1 MSSRVFLRS
10 DPVSKTRPM
19 PSCKHEQKSDP
30 RIPKTHTGLNSGSK
44 TFGWSFERI
53 PIFPPQHD
61 GESAQKSVAPPSD
74 KGLPLE
80 VTPANDPS
88 EREAHDVADRVVRM
102 PVSDT
107 AIGSTKQASPSMQGA
122 APEQLAGSIA
132 TGRPLDF
139 ATRPFMEAAFAR
151 DFSRVR
157 VHVGSEAATSARG
170 LNALAYTIG
179 NDIFFAEGQYSP
191 YTSQGARL
199 LAHELTHVVQQSQHG
214 LAVQCDHPPGKS
226 SPTKVA
232 TQKAGSKTP
241 GLSLLRTQIAAVRAK
256 LEAFA
261 LLKQWRADFHADV
274 EAKYRV
280 VHDLQRQML
289 DVIHQWRE
297 MTDHWFYSS
306 TDETEAL
313 EKRINELNVRITQI
327 TNELSSLKSGE
338 EKFETASGAE
348 EAQLWKREKR
358 LEWQIESDADLGR
371 DLGVRE
377 FNDISGPLQQLSAD
391 IDKFSADEIK
401 AAVKFTGS
409 YPTSRAPVT
418 KER

>member
-1 MSSRVFLRS
+1 VVGQPN
-10 DPVSKTRPM
+10 D
-19 PSCKHEQKSDP
+19 
-30 RIPKTHTGLNSGSK
+30 
-44 TFGWSFERI
+44 
-53 PIFPPQHD
+53 
-61 GESAQKSVAPPSD
+61 
-74 KGLPLE
+74 PLE
-80 VTPANDPS
+80 H
-88 EREAHDVADRVVRM
+88 EADRVADKVMRM
-102 PVSDT
+102 PAPDAVTTSAPPQVSRKCVACEAEEEEKLQRKEAGT
-107 AIGSTKQASPSMQGA
+107 TEGVASEVPASLHEVLRSPGQ
-122 APEQLAGSIA
+122 
-132 TGRPLDF
+132 PLDA
-139 ATRPFMEAAFAR
+139 ATRAYFEPRFGQ
-151 DFSRVR
+151 DFSGVR

-199 LAHELTHVVQQSQHG
+199 LAHELTHVEQQSQHG
-214 LAVQCDHPPGKS
+214 FAVQCDHPPGKS
-226 SPTKVA
+226 SPTKV
-232 TQKAGSKTP
+232 AGSKTP

-274 EAKYRV
+274 EAKYHV

-418 KER
+418 KEQ